1 MIAMPLASKS
11 MRLRLA
17 TAIAATLCGLFAAP
31 AHAARVAL
39 LGGVGLPWQ
48 VVTNSVLAN
57 IDIED
62 GFVASLSRTDS
73 EVSLAPFPAG
83 WDKIADGTLL
93 CDITVVS
100 GASNVVSVLFGD
112 CDDPTITVESDGNW
126 TILPPGLL
134 RQFGEWSHHEVQTNR
149 ISFVLRSQETRA
161 TVEATAQ
168 KGTMAAET
176 LTPVS
181 FDWPDEAYR
190 PENWRTITLLLAGP
204 EARIIAL
211 RMKWRPD
218 GTMLIM
224 R

>member
-1 MIAMPLASKS
+1 MTAMPLVSKS
-11 MRLRLA
+11 MRLQLA
-17 TAIAATLCGLFAAP
+17 TAIAAMLCGVVAVS

-39 LGGVGLPWQ
+39 LGGVGLPGR
-48 VVTNSVLAN
+48 VVTNSILAD

-73 EVSLAPFPAG
+73 EVSFAPFPAG
-83 WDKIADGTLL
+83 WDEIADGTLL

-100 GASNVVSVLFGD
+100 GASNIVSVLFGD
-112 CDDPTITVESDGNW
+112 CDDPALTVESDGNW
-126 TILPPGLL
+126 TILPPGTL
-134 RQFGEWSHHEVQTNR
+134 RPLGEWPTHEVQTNR
-149 ISFVLRSQETRA
+149 LSFVLRSQDTRA

-168 KGTMAAET
+168 SGTMAAET
-176 LTPVS
+176 LAPVS
-181 FDWPDEAYR
+181 FDWPCEAYR

-204 EARIIAL
+204 EARIVDIRA
-211 RMKWRPD
+211 KWRPD